1 MKPLKLFSLALILFA
16 ASALT
21 AQVTTSPAVI
31 PFGYTG
37 SIVFTFDPAQ
47 GTGGMKNAT
56 ECYSHMGLI
65 TDQSKNITDWKYIIY
80 SDKWGTTQEP
90 AWTKTDDGKWTFTIN
105 NLYDFYGVPASE
117 NIVAIVMVFHNGQGS
132 SSLQGKSTATSNG
145 DILIY
150 LGKENKGSIWEDFTF
165 NPVTEQAR
173 PAGVINGIYY
183 APDGNF
189 VTLCTFAAG
198 NKTANDNSTLLPAQH
213 VYLIGDMT
221 DWELNNDYQMK
232 RDGNYFWITVPI
244 EKGRE
249 YRFQYAVVR
258 ADGTKKLISDLFSEK
273 LLTPDDNYE
282 PRQTDPSLIEYPM
295 TGAEGYVSV
304 LQSGKT
310 AFAWSDATTSFQR
323 PDKNNLVIYE
333 LWIYDHTPQRNLPGL
348 LKRLDYIQNLG
359 VNCVELM
366 PVTEFDGN
374 QSWGYSPNH
383 YFALDKAYGT
393 PEMLKTFIDEC
404 HKRGIAVVLDMVF
417 NHATG
422 NNPMNK
428 LYPYGDD
435 LKYNPCFNV
444 TAPHP
449 DNVYQDWNHDFA
461 PVKDMF
467 RRAVAYW
474 LTEYKVD
481 GYRFDLSHGL
491 CGKTYNAPANIK
503 EYYDVMQ
510 TASPGSYLMLEH
522 WGNYMGTDRPQ
533 FVQQG
538 MMCWQNTSYVFQ
550 QAAGAWLEGDGLGD
564 ANTDNYVS
572 YSNNHDEERPF
583 FKAKKWGAGNLQT
596 SEEARAARVP
606 LVIGMQCL
614 LNGPQ
619 LFYHFDELAF
629 DYSKFQDE
637 QGRFGTDGVDAYGK
651 SETGT
656 NTVDYEVKMS
666 VKFRPEGWMAVGP
679 RMQGYQRLAQIIQLR
694 TRLLPQVFAGNP
706 TQSTLTEKA
715 AVKKIQWGSQVFA
728 VGNFSATSTQTV
740 TLPSGTWYDYL
751 DGGNQAATSYTLQP
765 NEIKVFTGSY
775 VAAPVIPDHYDEG
788 MTPVEYIFSQPA
800 ATTRKALIDGVL
812 YIIREDGTSFSV
824 AGSRIQ

>member
-1 MKPLKLFSLALILFA
+1 MKSVKYLFLLLVL
-16 ASALT
+16 SAVSFLQ
-21 AQVTTSPAVI
+21 AQVTTDPAVI

-37 SIVFTFDPAQ
+37 SIVFTFDPSQ
-47 GTGGMKNAT
+47 GTGGMKSAT

-65 TDQSKNITDWKYIIY
+65 TDKSKDITDWKYVIY
-80 SDKWGTTQEP
+80 GDKWGTNQEP
-90 AWTKTDDGKWTFTIN
+90 AWTKSGDKWTLTIN

-117 NIVAIVMVFHNGQGS
+117 NIVAIVMVFHNGQGN
-132 SSLQGKSTATSNG
+132 SSLEGKSTATSNG

-150 LGKENKGSIWEDFTF
+150 LGKENKESIWDNFVF
-165 NPVTEQAR
+165 APVVEQAR
-173 PAGVINGIYY
+173 PAGVFNGIYY
-183 APDGNF
+183 SPDGTS

-198 NKTANDNSTLLPAQH
+198 NKTAGDNSVLEPAKH
-213 VYLIGDMT
+213 VCLIGDMT
-221 DWELNNDYQMK
+221 GWELSNDYQMK
-232 RDGNYFWITVPI
+232 RDGNYFWITIPI

-258 ADGTKKLISDLFSEK
+258 ADGVKMLISDLFSEK

-282 PRQTDPSLIEYPM
+282 PRWTDPDLISYPM

-304 LQSGKT
+304 LQSAKT
-310 AFAWSDATTSFQR
+310 PFNWSSSTTSFQR

-333 LWIYDHTPQRNLPGL
+333 LWIYDHTPERNLLGL
-348 LKRLDYIQNLG
+348 MKRLDYIQNLG

-366 PVTEFDGN
+366 PVCEFDGN

-383 YFALDKAYGT
+383 YFAIDKAYGT
-393 PEMLKTFIDEC
+393 PDMLKTFIDEC
-404 HKRGIAVVLDMVF
+404 HKRGMAVVLDMVF

-428 LYPYGDD
+428 LYPYGND
-435 LKYNPCFNV
+435 LKFNPCFNV
-444 TAPHP
+444 TPPHP
-449 DNVYQDWNHDFA
+449 DNVYQDWNHDFE

-510 TASPGSYLMLEH
+510 TVSPGSYLMLEH
-522 WGNYMGTDRPQ
+522 WGNSMATDRPN

-550 QAAGAWLEGDGLGD
+550 QATGAWLEGDGLSD

-572 YSNNHDEERPF
+572 YFNNHDEERPF
-583 FKAKKWGAGNLQT
+583 FKAKQWGAGDLKK
-596 SEEARAARVP
+596 SEASRAARIP

-614 LNGPQ
+614 LDGPQ

-629 DYSKFQDE
+629 DYSKFQDGE
-637 QGRFGTDGVDAYGK
+637 GRFGTDGVKEYGAT
-651 SETGT
+651 EAGPE
-656 NTVDYEVKMS
+656 TVDYEVKMS
-666 VKFRPEGWMAVGP
+666 TKFRPEPWMAAGP

-694 TRLLPQVFAGNP
+694 TRLMPGVFSGNP
-706 TQSTLTEKA
+706 TQSTLTAKA

-728 VGNFSATSTQTV
+728 VGNFSATASQTV

-751 DGGNQAATSYTLQP
+751 DGGQQAASSYTLQP

-775 VAAPVIPDHYDEG
+775 VAAPAVPDHYEDS
-788 MTPVEYIFSQPA
+788 TPLEYVLPQPVSA
-800 ATTRKALIDGVL
+800 TRKLLIDGTLMIV
-812 YIIREDGTSFSV
+812 REDGSV
-824 AGSRIQ
+824 YSVSGRRIQ